1 MEALLRPT
9 EIEIPIPGSAPTEP
23 TLEAIFAALEVRI
36 PGIGSHCH
44 RVARLAAG
52 TARELRLPPQQV
64 AKVGAAAAIHDIG
77 KIEMPAAIVNK
88 PGALSEA
95 EFAVV
100 RKHAAAGA
108 RMVARLGGEGLTAII
123 RHHHERFDG
132 AGYPHGLAGTQIPLG
147 ARIVAVA
154 DTFDALTS
162 IRPYRSPIGRR
173 EAMDVLAA
181 EAGSQLDPGVVD
193 AFRARY
199 SGLSGSLLRAL
210 GR

>member
-9 EIEIPIPGSAPTEP
+9 PNEVPIPGSAPPEP
-23 TLEAIFAALEVRI
+23 TLDALFAALEVRI
-36 PGIGSHCH
+36 PGIGDHCR

-52 TARELRLPPQQV
+52 TARELQLSSQQV
-64 AKVGAAAAIHDIG
+64 AGVAAAAAIHDIG

-88 PGALSEA
+88 PGSLSAE

-100 RKHAAAGA
+100 RKHASAGA
-108 RMVARLGGEGLTAII
+108 RLVARLGDGELAPIV

-132 AGYPHGLAGTQIPLG
+132 GGYPHGLAGTQIPLG

-162 IRPYRSPIGRR
+162 IRPYRPPVGWR

-181 EAGSQLDPGVVD
+181 EAGSQLDPGVVA
-193 AFRARY
+193 AFRSRY
-199 SGLSGSLLRAL
+199 SGLSGSLLRVL